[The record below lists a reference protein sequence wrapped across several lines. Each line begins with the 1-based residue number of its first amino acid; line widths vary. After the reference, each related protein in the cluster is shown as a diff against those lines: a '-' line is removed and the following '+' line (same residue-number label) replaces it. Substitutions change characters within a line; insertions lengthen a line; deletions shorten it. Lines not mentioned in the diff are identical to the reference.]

1 MDARQELLNIIV
13 HAGKTELL
21 LIIAAMQVKLAEL
34 GDLGDTDI
42 QPLQDMTTGDGKR
55 LIKRIR
61 KKQSSFDTE
70 KQEYA
75 EEIIHH
81 IRTNWLHKHY
91 E

>member
-1 MDARQELLNIIV
+1 MDARQELLNIID

-34 GDLGDTDI
+34 GDLGDTDL
-42 QPLQDMTTGDGKR
+42 QPPQGMTKGDGKR

-61 KKQSSFDTE
+61 GKQSSFDAE
-70 KQEYA
+70 KREYA

-81 IRTNWLHKHY
+81 IRTNWLHNLDA
-91 E
+91 